1 MHLLV
6 QLPITL
12 LNEVLHDFNPR
23 NNHFLKDA
31 LSMIHLNH
39 VSLLVLAWWEI
50 EFLKNSIWMLVVSW
64 SRWAISSISRAFHW
78 AETLKVVIHSLVH
91 PLLLKARLCRPW
103 SLSCRHEFLSCGFV
117 VGSVSTATV
126 TPSCRLWGIVE
137 HLLQRVD
144 LWLFLKL
151 ARGPAL
157 VSRRSRRTVQ
167 LTWINQIV
175 LVRCCNKSTSQVLTG
190 CALQVITVVV
200 TYVEAKTAG
209 FTTSVDAS
217 KNVISAL
224 IFDTAGK
231 ANASLEHG
239 WGARIE
245 LSKYPRV

>member
-1 MHLLV
+1 M
-6 QLPITL
+6 
-12 LNEVLHDFNPR
+12 
-23 NNHFLKDA
+23 
-31 LSMIHLNH
+31 
-39 VSLLVLAWWEI
+39 
-50 EFLKNSIWMLVVSW
+50 
-64 SRWAISSISRAFHW
+64 
-78 AETLKVVIHSLVH
+78 
-91 PLLLKARLCRPW
+91 
-103 SLSCRHEFLSCGFV
+103 
-117 VGSVSTATV
+117 
-126 TPSCRLWGIVE
+126 
-137 HLLQRVD
+137 D

-175 LVRCCNKSTSQVLTG
+175 LVRCSNESTSQVLTG
-190 CALQVITVVV
+190 CALKVITVVV

-239 WGARIE
+239 
-245 LSKYPRV
+245 